1 LSGNGVNQEMTKP
14 LARMDSSSQRMYDSI
29 VSYEIMMAFAV
40 VSPLALLWGW
50 VKFLKIPARKDWR
63 SRATLVGISA
73 PLLSIALWAFALLL
87 ARSMGWDTSNSTIQH
102 LITIGVWIPV
112 IGTAIGLAGRPLLLL
127 AIIPGSFGAV
137 FFWFTTTLP

>member
-1 LSGNGVNQEMTKP
+1 VN
-14 LARMDSSSQRMYDSI
+14 
-29 VSYEIMMAFAV
+29 YEIMMAFAL

-50 VKFLKIPARKDWR
+50 VKFLKIPTRTDWR
-63 SRATLVGISA
+63 SRASLVGISA

-87 ARSMGWDTSNSTIQH
+87 ARSMGWDTANSTIQH
-102 LITIGVWIPV
+102 LITIGVWVPV

-127 AIIPGSFGAV
+127 AIVPGSFGAV

>member
-1 LSGNGVNQEMTKP
+1 M
-14 LARMDSSSQRMYDSI
+14 
-29 VSYEIMMAFAV
+29 SYEIMMAFAV

-112 IGTAIGLAGRPLLLL
+112 IGAAIGLAGRPLLLL